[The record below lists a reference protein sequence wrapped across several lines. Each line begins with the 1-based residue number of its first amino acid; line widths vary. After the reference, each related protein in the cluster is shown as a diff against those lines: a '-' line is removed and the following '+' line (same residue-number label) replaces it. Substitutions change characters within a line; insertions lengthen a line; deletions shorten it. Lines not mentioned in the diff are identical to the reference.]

1 MILFFCFI
9 QAFACKTENE
19 FDDLIGKLKQVKKI
33 YFYFKYKYIFHQ
45 NLPLRPMFE
54 ICETNPFDSL
64 SKNADEHE
72 GK

>member
-33 YFYFKYKYIFHQ
+33 YFYFKYKYIFH
-45 NLPLRPMFE
+45 
-54 ICETNPFDSL
+54 
-64 SKNADEHE
+64 
-72 GK
+72 